1 MTMVSRI
8 KRATLGSA
16 IAATLVA
23 GLAAVSPGAALAQNA
38 PSGGYRPAREVF
50 LSVGEGELVSL
61 PRNVASVWTSNG
73 EVADVQVNSP
83 RQIGLFGKAN
93 GEATIIATAAD
104 GSVVYGARV
113 RVSQNIS
120 SVNEV
125 LRQALPGS
133 EITVTFVGQVAVI
146 NGTVA
151 SPEDSAQ
158 AELLVRT
165 VLNPGIS
172 PTSTEGLRILPVNR
186 LRIATPQ
193 QVYLQVRIAE
203 VSRTLA
209 RDIGTNLLSR
219 DQTGGFR
226 FGLGRGNAGTITDRV
241 NGIIDPATGLPS
253 VTGTNYTA
261 NLPQT
266 GTTTL
271 AAAGHLLG
279 MDILG
284 TLNLGETTGQVTTL
298 AEPTL
303 VALSGET
310 ATFLAGGEFPV
321 PIPQSLGTVTIEYK
335 QYGVGLAFSPTV
347 LADGRISIRVR
358 PEVSELS
365 ATGSVRFNG
374 FEIPSLTTRRAE
386 TTVELGSGQSFVIG
400 GLMRNS
406 NSNSIDRAPG
416 LGNIP
421 ILGALFR
428 STRYRR
434 EETELMIV
442 VTPYLV
448 HPVSANQVVLPTDG
462 YRNPDEVSRL
472 LLGTTNASRN
482 EPRPMPSAAEPRT
495 VTPGITTGAA
505 TPPSQN
511 RQAAGGHAPAAQ
523 PTATA
528 AAQPGFSF

>member
-1 MTMVSRI
+1 MTNVNRI
-8 KRATLGSA
+8 KRVTLGSA
-16 IAATLVA
+16 LAATLVA
-23 GLAAVSPGAALAQNA
+23 GLTVIAPGTAVAQNQ

-120 SVNEV
+120 SVNDV
-125 LRQALPGS
+125 IRQALPGS
-133 EITVTFVGQVAVI
+133 DITVTYVGQVAVI

-165 VLNPGIS
+165 VLNPGINPS
-172 PTSTEGLRILPVNR
+172 STEGLRILPVNR
-186 LRIATPQ
+186 LRVATPQ

-219 DQTGGFR
+219 DNSGGFL
-226 FGLGRGNAGTITDRV
+226 FGLGRGSPGTITTV
-241 NGIIDPATGLPS
+241 TQAGSPNGLPVGATS
-253 VTGTNYTA
+253 FSFNNPTGA
-261 NLPQT
+261 
-266 GTTTL
+266 TTL
-271 AAAGHLLG
+271 GAAGHLLG
-279 MDILG
+279 MDLLG

-347 LADGRISIRVR
+347 LENGRISIRVR

-365 ATGSVRFNG
+365 ATGSVSFNG
-374 FEIPSLTTRRAE
+374 FQIPALTTRRVE

-406 NSNSIDRAPG
+406 NSNSIDRAPI

-434 EETELMIV
+434 EETELMVV

-448 HPVSANQVVLPTDG
+448 RPVSANQVVLPTDG
-462 YRNPDEVSRL
+462 YRNPDEASRL
-472 LLGTTNASRN
+472 IIGTTNASRN
-482 EPRPMPSAAEPRT
+482 EPRPMPTAAEPRT
-495 VTPGITTGAA
+495 VGPGITTGAA
-505 TPPSQN
+505 TPPTPN
-511 RQAAGGHAPAAQ
+511 RQAAGGTAPAAR
-523 PTATA
+523 PTAAA

>member
-1 MTMVSRI
+1 MTMVNTI
-8 KRATLGSA
+8 KRATLGTA
-16 IAATLVA
+16 LAAALVVGMAATVP
-23 GLAAVSPGAALAQNA
+23 SPALAQG
-38 PSGGYRPAREVF
+38 PSSGYRPAREVF
-50 LSVGEGELVSL
+50 LSVGEGELVNL

-120 SVNEV
+120 SVNDV
-125 LRQALPGS
+125 LRQAMPGS
-133 EITVTFVGQVAVI
+133 DITVTYVGQVAVI

-158 AELLVRT
+158 AEMLVRT
-165 VLNPGIS
+165 VLNPGIN

-209 RDIGTNLLSR
+209 RDIGVNVTSA
-219 DQTGGFR
+219 DSTGGFQ
-226 FGLGRGNAGTITDRV
+226 FGIGQGRGAVVQFNPGGPMGTNVTAG
-241 NGIIDPATGLPS
+241 GTGTSVVTS
-253 VTGTNYTA
+253 VTPG
-261 NLPQT
+261 
-266 GTTTL
+266 GTL
-271 AAAGHLLG
+271 AAAGRLLG
-279 MDILG
+279 VDLLG
-284 TLNLGETTGQVTTL
+284 SLDLGETTGQVVTL

-347 LADGRISIRVR
+347 LENGRISIRVR

-400 GLMRNS
+400 GLLRNS
-406 NSNSIDRAPG
+406 NSNSIARQPG

-448 HPVSANQVVLPTDG
+448 RPVSANQIVLPTDG
-462 YRNPDEVSRL
+462 YRNPDEASRL
-472 LLGTTNASRN
+472 LIGATNASRN
-482 EPRPMPSAAEPRT
+482 EPRPMPTAAEPRT
-495 VTPGITTGAA
+495 VQPGIVTGAA
-505 TPPSQN
+505 TPPSQD
-511 RQAAGGHAPAAQ
+511 RQANGGGGSNAPATQ

-528 AAQPGFSF
+528 SAQPGFNF

>member
-1 MTMVSRI
+1 MTMVNTIR
-8 KRATLGSA
+8 RATLGTA
-16 IAATLVA
+16 LAAALVAGVAATLPA
-23 GLAAVSPGAALAQNA
+23 AALAQNP
-38 PSGGYRPAREVF
+38 PSGGYRPAREVL
-50 LSVGEGELVSL
+50 LSIGEGELINL
-61 PRNVASVWTSNG
+61 PRTVASVWTSNG

-125 LRQALPGS
+125 LQQAMPGS
-133 EITVTFVGQVAVI
+133 DITVTTVGQVAVI

-165 VLNPGIS
+165 VLNPGVN

-209 RDIGTNLLSR
+209 RDIGVNLTSA
-219 DQTGGFR
+219 DQTGGFQ
-226 FGLGRGNAGTITDRV
+226 FGLGQGRGAAVQFNPGGPMGVNVTAGAAGTSV
-241 NGIIDPATGLPS
+241 VSS
-253 VTGTNYTA
+253 VTPGGTF
-261 NLPQT
+261 
-266 GTTTL
+266 
-271 AAAGHLLG
+271 AAAGRLLG
-279 MDILG
+279 VDL
-284 TLNLGETTGQVTTL
+284 LSSLDLGETTGQVVTL

-347 LADGRISIRVR
+347 MENGRISIRVR

-365 ATGSVRFNG
+365 AQGAVRFNG

-400 GLMRNS
+400 GLLRNS
-406 NSNSIDRAPG
+406 NSNSIARQPG

-448 HPVSANQVVLPTDG
+448 RPVSANQVVLPTDG
-462 YRNPDEVSRL
+462 YRNPDEASRL
-472 LLGTTNASRN
+472 LIGTTNASRN

-495 VTPGITTGAA
+495 VRPGITTGAA
-505 TPPSQN
+505 TPPN
-511 RQAAGGHAPAAQ
+511 PAGQASGGGNAAAPPAA
-523 PTATA
+523 PSP
-528 AAQPGFSF
+528 AQPGFNF

>member
-1 MTMVSRI
+1 MTNVNRI

-16 IAATLVA
+16 LAATLVA
-23 GLAAVSPGAALAQNA
+23 GLAVIAPSPAVAQNQ

-50 LSVGEGELVSL
+50 LSVGEGELISL

-120 SVNEV
+120 SVNDV
-125 LRQALPGS
+125 IRQALPGS
-133 EITVTFVGQVAVI
+133 DITVTYVGQVAVI

-165 VLNPGIS
+165 VLNPGINPS
-172 PTSTEGLRILPVNR
+172 STEGLRILPVNR
-186 LRIATPQ
+186 LRVATPQ

-219 DQTGGFR
+219 DNSGGFL
-226 FGLGRGNAGTITDRV
+226 FGIGRGTPGTIATV
-241 NGIIDPATGLPS
+241 TQANDPSGLPIGATNFTFNNP
-253 VTGTNYTA
+253 TGS
-261 NLPQT
+261 
-266 GTTTL
+266 TTL
-271 AAAGHLLG
+271 GAAGRLLG
-279 MDILG
+279 MDLLG

-347 LADGRISIRVR
+347 LENGRISIRVR

-365 ATGSVRFNG
+365 ATGSVSFNG
-374 FEIPSLTTRRAE
+374 FQIPALTTRRVE

-406 NSNSIDRAPG
+406 NSNSIDRAPV

-434 EETELMIV
+434 EETELMVV

-448 HPVSANQVVLPTDG
+448 RPVSANQVALPTDG
-462 YRNPDEVSRL
+462 YRNPDEASRL
-472 LLGTTNASRN
+472 LVGSTNASRN
-482 EPRPMPSAAEPRT
+482 EPRPMPTAAEPRT
-495 VTPGITTGAA
+495 VGPGITTGAA

-511 RQAAGGHAPAAQ
+511 RQAAGSTAPAAR